1 VEAVRNKD
9 FSDEIETEEQQ
20 VQRVEARLRTI
31 EKINRFREDKLIREL
46 QAREEEARLKA
57 SELKKKNDRYHEL
70 RKLMKIDFSNPA
82 YRDLVEGKT
91 LYKDFSD
98 QVR

>member
-1 VEAVRNKD
+1 MEAVRNKD

-70 RKLMKIDFSNPA
+70 RKLMKIDFSIPA

-98 QVR
+98 QVK